1 MSSSSNVYCCVPL
14 CNQTGRVDPQGNRV
28 GFFTFPKDPNL
39 RQQWLQKIRRD
50 VGPNF
55 SLTKDTK
62 ICSLHFRE
70 EEIKTGISGKKMELV
85 KGTIPSRF
93 AWRTSPRKRHPPL
106 DRSQIPEKRKQM
118 EDLSTCNENGC
129 AVEDLQSVPVASTST
144 VDSSSLSEDDMIS
157 NNLETSDH
165 EIQEESLESLK
176 MQLLHAQK
184 EIACL
189 NEDLSNLKSRLAKTE
204 AELVNS
210 ENELKR
216 LSQENNDLKSRTFCI
231 HNLSDNDSISFY
243 TGFPYLETFKATLS
257 YLNPGENGENIRY
270 WRSIDVKVD
279 DERKSKQRDCN
290 KPGRRRTLQPEEA
303 FFLVLCRLRL
313 GFNEKHLAFLFGI
326 SQLTVSR
333 IFVSWINFM
342 FFRFGN
348 INIWPS
354 REEINKTMPEDF
366 KVKYPN
372 LHVIL
377 DCTEIKCQMP
387 SSLLLNSRLFSSY

>member
-1 MSSSSNVYCCVPL
+1 
-14 CNQTGRVDPQGNRV
+14 
-28 GFFTFPKDPNL
+28 
-39 RQQWLQKIRRD
+39 
-50 VGPNF
+50 
-55 SLTKDTK
+55 
-62 ICSLHFRE
+62 
-70 EEIKTGISGKKMELV
+70 MELV

-210 ENELKR
+210 EKELKR

-231 HNLSDNDSISFY
+231 NNLSDNDSISFY
-243 TGFPYLETFKATLS
+243 TGFPNLETFKATLS

-303 FFLVLCRLRL
+303 FFLVLCRLRQ

-326 SQLTVSR
+326 SQPTVSR

-372 LHVIL
+372 TRVIL